1 MITVV
6 RFAVDKS
13 ANTKQ
18 IRLLHALCLRWASP
32 PSQVDDQCVTLCS
45 TADRE
50 KETTMQLQMAG
61 LELLKPMSN
70 PGRDIQGEASGKLQ
84 HA

>member
-1 MITVV
+1 MTSAWLSAAQLTV
-6 RFAVDKS
+6 K
-13 ANTKQ
+13 
-18 IRLLHALCLRWASP
+18 
-32 PSQVDDQCVTLCS
+32 
-45 TADRE
+45 
-50 KETTMQLQMAG
+50 KETTMQLQMAA